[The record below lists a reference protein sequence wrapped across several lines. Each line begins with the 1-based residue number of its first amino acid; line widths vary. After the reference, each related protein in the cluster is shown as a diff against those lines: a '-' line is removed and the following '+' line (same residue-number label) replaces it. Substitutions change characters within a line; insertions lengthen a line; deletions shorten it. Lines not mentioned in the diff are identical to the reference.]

1 LLLASLV
8 INELLF
14 GLKSN
19 LKRRGIGGE
28 SKKFGFLL
36 RHLIKLELGLRSL
49 LLGLLPELQR

>member
-1 LLLASLV
+1 MSDLLLSSQLLLRFLLLASLV

-28 SKKFGFLL
+28 SKKSSAFSFA
-36 RHLIKLELGLRSL
+36 I
-49 LLGLLPELQR
+49 